1 MPTDP
6 VTPITQA
13 QAAVLAGLSLRHFQ
27 RLMAEPGA
35 PPKIQT
41 TTGRAAG
48 LPVEPYRRWLRGR
61 IAAELGAA
69 ETLSPQAER
78 ARLDRARAELA
89 ELDLGRKRLELIP
102 KNEVAAAWSSQI
114 HIAKS
119 RLLSLPSRVSGEILR
134 LRTQREIEG
143 VIRDRI
149 IEILDELSRQ
159 ASETPSN

>member
-1 MPTDP
+1 
-6 VTPITQA
+6 
-13 QAAVLAGLSLRHFQ
+13 
-27 RLMAEPGA
+27 MA
-35 PPKIQT
+35 
-41 TTGRAAG
+41 TGR
-48 LPVEPYRRWLRGR
+48 LRGR